1 MRSEVNVK
9 KQEKIDITT
18 GSLKKILG
26 RMPNWKSPGPDL
38 VQGFWL
44 KSFSSLHERV
54 RLQLKECLDSGFVPS
69 CLTRGRTSLLQK
81 DKSKGNVAS
90 NYRPITCLPLMWNL
104 LTGAIADQIYAHLDQ
119 EKLLPEE
126 QKGCR
131 KGSRGTND
139 LLYIDR
145 AVIKEVKSR
154 NMNLAMA
161 WIDYKKAY
169 DMVPHSW
176 IIECLDLFGVAEN
189 IKSLLVN
196 SMEKW
201 KVMLCSGNSEL
212 GEVEIKRGIFQGDSL
227 SPLSPL
233 SLILRKAKAAYEFS
247 ESKEKINH
255 LLFMDDL
262 KLYSRSEK
270 GLDSLVQTVRVF
282 SEDIG
287 MEFGMEKCAMSVME
301 KGKIVKS
308 VGIEVP
314 DGKVIKSL
322 QEGESYKYLGIL
334 EADKFLEERMK
345 LNVSKEYIRRL
356 RKVLK
361 SKLNGGNL
369 VHGVN
374 AWAVSL
380 LRYSA
385 AFVSWRKSE
394 LEAIDR
400 KTRKLF
406 TIYGAL
412 HPKSNV
418 DRLYIPRKEGGRG
431 LISIKDCVKLAI
443 RGLEVYVH
451 GCEERLVQAAR
462 GDKIDGLAAASV
474 LKRSKI
480 EKRLKDWEEKVL
492 NGQYLRQTKEVR
504 SDQCWA
510 WLQNGDLKRETESL
524 IVAAQNQ
531 SIRTNLAKARID
543 KSQGG
548 SLCRMCR
555 KVDESIESYC

>member
-1 MRSEVNVK
+1 
-9 KQEKIDITT
+9 
-18 GSLKKILG
+18 
-26 RMPNWKSPGPDL
+26 
-38 VQGFWL
+38 
-44 KSFSSLHERV
+44 
-54 RLQLKECLDSGFVPS
+54 
-69 CLTRGRTSLLQK
+69 
-81 DKSKGNVAS
+81 
-90 NYRPITCLPLMWNL
+90 
-104 LTGAIADQIYAHLDQ
+104 
-119 EKLLPEE
+119 
-126 QKGCR
+126 
-131 KGSRGTND
+131 
-139 LLYIDR
+139 
-145 AVIKEVKSR
+145 
-154 NMNLAMA
+154 
-161 WIDYKKAY
+161 
-169 DMVPHSW
+169 MVPHSW
-176 IIECLDLFGVAEN
+176 TIECLDLFGVAEN
-189 IKSLLVN
+189 IKSLLMN

-212 GEVEIKRGIFQGDSL
+212 GEVEIKRGIFPGDSL
-227 SPLSPL
+227 SPLVFVLALIPL

-270 GLDSLVQTVRVF
+270 GLDSLVQTVRVL

-287 MEFGMEKCAMSVME
+287 MEFGIEKYAMLAME
-301 KGKIVKS
+301 KGKIAKS
-308 VGIEVP
+308 VGIELP

-412 HPKSNV
+412 HPKSDV

-431 LISIKDCVKLAI
+431 LISIKDCVELAI

-451 GCEERLVQAAR
+451 GCEETLIQAAR
-462 GDKIDGLAAASV
+462 GDKIDGLEAASV

-492 NGQYLRQTKEVR
+492 HGQYLRQTKEVR

-531 SIRTNLAKARID
+531 SIRTNLVTARIG
-543 KSQGG
+543 KSQGDC
-548 SLCRMCR
+548 LCRMCR
-555 KVDESIESYC
+555 KVDESIDHIVTGCSKLAQKEYKRRHDNLGKIVHWKLARECNFEAGDKWYEHEPQSVLENEDYKILWDFSIQTDHVIEAWRPDLVVVDKKERSCKIIDFAVPGDSRIE